1 MIDAKAFCLIMLLAL
16 TATQSHAQF
25 TPAQPAV
32 SAIAAPEKPATGE
45 LILYDGSLARSR
57 FVAQAGSWGG
67 GAASEVTEI
76 KFKGPGSL
84 KVDIRGPYEGG
95 RVDFQ
100 KGPGLPKSDE
110 GAYLVLYTMLTDQ
123 QQTTATGIPGADIP
137 TKAMPL
143 GGMAPPGAMESTE
156 PGGTPGGAFQPGEK
170 KEELEHLRLAIFFD
184 QGMGLVERYPI
195 IVYDETPEGWSTV
208 AIPFAAFTHAPVI
221 DGKLRRIAICGDA
234 RQTIHIGRIS
244 IVRDTTPM
252 QGEIRRPS
260 TRDERHDTEIKLGQ
274 DVDLKLFP
282 EVGMAAIETTWDF
295 DDKDGIGVDAEG
307 LEVVYRYKKRGTY
320 TVTATVADI
329 ANQKQ
334 TISVQYT
341 VTVK

>member
-1 MIDAKAFCLIMLLAL
+1 MLLAL

-123 QQTTATGIPGADIP
+123 QQTTATGIPGGDIP

-184 QGMGLVERYPI
+184 Q
-195 IVYDETPEGWSTV
+195 
-208 AIPFAAFTHAPVI
+208 
-221 DGKLRRIAICGDA
+221 
-234 RQTIHIGRIS
+234 
-244 IVRDTTPM
+244 
-252 QGEIRRPS
+252 
-260 TRDERHDTEIKLGQ
+260 
-274 DVDLKLFP
+274 
-282 EVGMAAIETTWDF
+282 
-295 DDKDGIGVDAEG
+295 
-307 LEVVYRYKKRGTY
+307 
-320 TVTATVADI
+320 
-329 ANQKQ
+329 
-334 TISVQYT
+334 
-341 VTVK
+341 